1 MIPTFVP
8 LFSWRHKMEE
18 DIGEC
23 TSHSVRRLC
32 SRKPPKHGKTVNPE
46 RERHGSRL
54 PTSLS
59 APDLEGL
66 ETSPCSCKESTSSEE
81 TQIVRID
88 SLLHG
93 FFRLWRH
100 KSIRRLSSFPP
111 FGIGM
116 AKRSKTR
123 RSNSES
129 LPANQESPFFFLPS
143 CENFTISQLEKAT
156 DHFSPENLIGKGGF
170 SEIYRGCLDDGQ
182 LVAVK
187 RIAKGTSDEIT
198 QNFLS
203 EMGILVHVNHPNTA
217 KLIGAEVEGG
227 MHLVFVLSPHGSL
240 ESFLHESKER
250 LDWEKRYKIAVGTAK
265 GLEYLHQRCRR
276 RIIHRDIKAANILL
290 SEDFEPQICDF
301 GLAKWLP
308 DQVTHQ
314 TLSNVEGTFGYLA
327 PEYCTDGVV
336 DEKTDVFAFG
346 ILLLELITG
355 RRAITSEQES
365 LSMWAKPLLEQDKI
379 KALVDPS
386 LGDSY
391 DEMQLI
397 RAANTARSCIQHS
410 PVMRPCMS
418 QVISGLTGEEDE
430 GDSRSRTQ
438 QEEAGRRTNSEEID
452 DDEYELYNET
462 MYLNDMD
469 RHKQIAFDFQNQ

>member
-1 MIPTFVP
+1 MIPTFIP
-8 LFSWRHKMEE
+8 LFSWRHKME
-18 DIGEC
+18 DTGEC
-23 TSHSVRRLC
+23 TSHALRRLC
-32 SRKPPKHGKTVNPE
+32 SRKPPKHGKPVNPA

-59 APDLEGL
+59 APDLKGL
-66 ETSPCSCKESTSSEE
+66 ETSPKESTSSEE
-81 TQIVRID
+81 TQIDRID
-88 SLLHG
+88 SLWHG
-93 FFRLWRH
+93 FFHLWRH
-100 KSIRRLSSFPP
+100 KSFRRFSSFPP
-111 FGIGM
+111 FGM
-116 AKRSKTR
+116 AKHSKTGR
-123 RSNSES
+123 RSSSKSLSE
-129 LPANQESPFFFLPS
+129 NQESSPPFFVMPS

-240 ESFLHESKER
+240 ESFLHESEER
-250 LDWEKRYKIAVGTAK
+250 LDWEKRYRIAVGTAK

-290 SEDFEPQICDF
+290 TEDFEPQICDF

-314 TLSNVEGTFGYLA
+314 TSSNFEGTFGYLA

-379 KALVDPS
+379 KELVDPS

-418 QVISGLTGEEDE
+418 KVISALTGEEDE
-430 GDSRSRTQ
+430 GDSRITTHQ
-438 QEEAGRRTNSEEID
+438 KETGRRTNSEGTDD
-452 DDEYELYNET
+452 DDEDEYNET
-462 MYLNDMD
+462 KNLNDLD